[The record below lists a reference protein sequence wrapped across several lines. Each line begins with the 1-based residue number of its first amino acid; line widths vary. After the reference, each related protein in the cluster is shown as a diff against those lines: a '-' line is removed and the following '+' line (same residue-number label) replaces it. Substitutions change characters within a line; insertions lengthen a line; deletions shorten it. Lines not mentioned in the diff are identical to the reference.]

1 MTYMAY
7 WGDHDGPNFGDILN
21 GPLLDHYGVNYKHT
35 RDYPAGN
42 LFVIGSVARLASPGS
57 IVVGSGAIRK
67 TEVYNPSVNFRS
79 VRGPRTREMVLKG
92 GGNCPEIYGD
102 PALLLPR
109 IVPAQEKKYK
119 IGCTVHYVHRK
130 PHIIDS
136 LKKSGYHYIDI
147 FNEDPLEVAREI
159 SRCEKMISTSLHGI
173 IAAHAYGI
181 PAAHFHFNGKKL
193 HGDGVK
199 FLDHYEA
206 MNLDHSCDRIDNLVF
221 RVGTLPN
228 LNLIENEIKKL

>member
-21 GPLLDHYGVNYKHT
+21 GPLLDHYKVNYKHT
-35 RDYPAGN
+35 RNYTEGN

-67 TEVYNPSVNFRS
+67 TEVYNPSVDFRC
-79 VRGPRTREMVLKG
+79 VRGPKTRDMVLKG
-92 GGNCPEIYGD
+92 GGTCPKIYGD

-109 IVPAQEKKYK
+109 IVPRQEKKYK
-119 IGCTVHYVHRK
+119 VGATVHYVHRK
-130 PHIIDS
+130 PDIIDT

-147 FNEDPLEVAREI
+147 FNNDPLAVAKEI
-159 SRCEKMISTSLHGI
+159 SSCEKMISTSLHGI
-173 IAAHAYGI
+173 ITAHAYGI

-193 HGDGVK
+193 HGDGIK
-199 FLDHYEA
+199 FIDHYEA
-206 MNLDHSCDRIDNLVF
+206 MDLDHSCDRIDNLVF
-221 RVGTLPN
+221 RTGTLPN
-228 LNLIENEIKKL
+228 IDLIEDEIKKL